1 MEYINLVNIKV
12 DDKNLEF
19 EFLYKS
25 KNNDNNEIYFKDQN
39 MKEYFGQITKP
50 ENKITYSYNDETCY
64 IEKILFKLP
73 IKQYGKLNIFI
84 KINNTEKELKIR
96 DNKNNLITETNN
108 PYCIFLHKYKIQI
121 SFDNIKISKRSF
133 CNKIKYEL
141 NKQIYGIKKY
151 HKIFPYRFLKTKKR
165 KWYLFNDRLLYGDD
179 NAEQLFKYIN
189 THYPKFA
196 KKCYFVLDKNS
207 LSINRVKGIGKVLK
221 FGTLKH
227 KIKFLNSR
235 MVISSHSSYLDNCFN
250 PFNIEEMTLY
260 KDIINKK
267 FVFLQHGV
275 VMNDVR
281 QYLNRELTTADL
293 FITSTNDEY
302 NYIKQKDFLYEPN
315 MIACT
320 GLPRF
325 DKLENNIKEKIILIS
340 PTWRVL
346 NTDVEFKNMPYF
358 KMFKS
363 LLSNSKLN
371 KMIKE
376 NNYIIKFLLHPMFAK
391 YKELFEELE
400 NENIKILETSK
411 IKYFELFNECSI
423 FITDYSSIH
432 FDVAFLKK
440 PIIYYQF
447 DKEYFFK
454 KHYQLGYFDYDK
466 QGFGKVVETEE
477 EIMNEIKYYI
487 DNNCNIRDEYKDRIE
502 KTFKYLDH
510 ENSKRVFEKIQEI
523 DNGDINYRFND
534 VH

>member
-1 MEYINLVNIKV
+1 
-12 DDKNLEF
+12 
-19 EFLYKS
+19 
-25 KNNDNNEIYFKDQN
+25 
-39 MKEYFGQITKP
+39 
-50 ENKITYSYNDETCY
+50 
-64 IEKILFKLP
+64 
-73 IKQYGKLNIFI
+73 
-84 KINNTEKELKIR
+84 
-96 DNKNNLITETNN
+96 
-108 PYCIFLHKYKIQI
+108 
-121 SFDNIKISKRSF
+121 
-133 CNKIKYEL
+133 
-141 NKQIYGIKKY
+141 
-151 HKIFPYRFLKTKKR
+151 
-165 KWYLFNDRLLYGDD
+165 
-179 NAEQLFKYIN
+179 
-189 THYPKFA
+189 
-196 KKCYFVLDKNS
+196 
-207 LSINRVKGIGKVLK
+207 
-221 FGTLKH
+221 
-227 KIKFLNSR
+227 

-250 PFNIEEMTLY
+250 PFNINEMSVY

-275 VMNDVR
+275 IMNDVR
-281 QYLNRELTTADL
+281 QYLNREFTTADL
-293 FITSTNDEY
+293 FVTSTNDEY

-315 MIACT
+315 MVVCT

-391 YKELFEELE
+391 YKKLFEELE

-454 KHYQLGYFDYDK
+454 KHYQLGYFDYEK
-466 QGFGKVVETEE
+466 QGFGKVVEKEE
-477 EIMNEIKYYI
+477 EIIEEIKYYI
-487 DNNCNIRDEYKDRIE
+487 ENNCNIRDEYKNRIE
-502 KTFKYLDH
+502 KTFRYLDH
-510 ENSKRVFEKIQEI
+510 ENSKRVFEKIQKI